1 MTFEEQ
7 MDIIIEQWEK
17 HPIPEDFQN
26 TEHNKNMCSIE
37 GIQKQLDDLP
47 SGPGVVFAA
56 VAVDDNSSIEVK
68 QFNIFKQ

>member
-37 GIQKQLDDLP
+37 GIQKQQSETIDCP
-47 SGPGVVFAA
+47 
-56 VAVDDNSSIEVK
+56 VK
-68 QFNIFKQ
+68 NF